1 MLDEAKDMKTA
12 EKTEGY
18 EEAANEILKAQAKT
32 YREFSSYLNAKS
44 YFEKR
49 EAERRRKEANE

>member
-1 MLDEAKDMKTA
+1 MPDEVKDMKTT

-18 EEAANEILKAQAKT
+18 EEVANETLKAQAKT
-32 YREFSSYLNAKS
+32 YRELSSYLNVKS